1 MKRFKKVT
9 GKGIQ
14 IMAVQVDIFG
24 SCVCRDIFRYVES
37 EKYQVN
43 RCISNIPVTS
53 LYEGAAQVSKDFLE
67 SANLTQYEKK
77 MLRILLRRNTV
88 RLLENSE
95 ANVLIMDLANEF
107 MQRWEVAIGERII
120 SLAVP
125 EEREAEYEVF
135 FGKYPFSIVKKYS
148 MLEMDMEYVEGCLKQ
163 FAESIV
169 KSPENPN
176 GYEEKNIIV
185 IESLYTPDILGNDG
199 NIHGHDKKYKLHEY
213 NEWLRRAYLIL
224 YKYIQDCKI
233 IKLPEF
239 THSTENHI
247 RGVNP
252 LHYMGDT
259 YEYFKQA
266 LDVLNKYSYVNS
278 VDNLYK
284 EKSLKNKIETRAVNS
299 SMMYGMQNKIAILE
313 EQMEQLKKQGERN
326 VLGGEK

>member
-1 MKRFKKVT
+1 MKRFRKVT

-24 SCVCRDIFRYVES
+24 SCVCRDIFRYVDN

-43 RCISNIPVTS
+43 RCISNIPITS
-53 LYEGAAQVSKDFLE
+53 LYEESVQVSKDFLE
-67 SANLTQYEKK
+67 SAKLTQYEKK
-77 MLRILLRRNTV
+77 MLRILMRRNTV
-88 RLLENSE
+88 SLLEKSE

-107 MQRWEVAIGERII
+107 MERWEVAIGERTI

-125 EEREAEYEVF
+125 EEREAEYEAF
-135 FGKYPFSIVKKYS
+135 FGKQPFSIVKKYS
-148 MLEMDMEYVEGCLKQ
+148 MLEMDMESVEACLKQ

-169 KSPENPN
+169 KSPENQM

-224 YKYIQDCKI
+224 YKYIQDCKV

-266 LDVLNKYSYVNS
+266 LDVLNKYSYVNN

-284 EKSLKNKIETRAVNS
+284 EKSLKNRIETRAVRTTMMFTLEKRINDLS
-299 SMMYGMQNKIAILE
+299 SKLKN
-313 EQMEQLKKQGERN
+313 MESRLLSNIKN
-326 VLGGEK
+326 

>member
-14 IMAVQVDIFG
+14 IMAVKVDIFG
-24 SCVCRDIFRYVES
+24 SCVCRDIFRYVDS

-43 RCISNIPVTS
+43 RCISNIPITS
-53 LYEGAAQVSKDFLE
+53 LYEGAVQVSKDFLG
-67 SANLTQYEKK
+67 SVKLTQYEKK
-77 MLRILLRRNTV
+77 MLRILLRRNSIQ
-88 RLLENSE
+88 LLENSE

-107 MQRWEVAIGERII
+107 MQRWDVAIGEKTI

-125 EEREAEYEVF
+125 EEREAEYEEF
-135 FGKYPFSIVKKYS
+135 FGRQPFAIVKKFS
-148 MLEMDMEYVEGCLKQ
+148 MLEMDMEYVEECLKQ

-213 NEWLRRAYLIL
+213 NEWLRKAYMIL
-224 YKYIQDCKI
+224 YKYVQECKV

-247 RGVNP
+247 RGIHP
-252 LHYMGDT
+252 LHYMGDI

-284 EKSLKNKIETRAVNS
+284 EKSLKNRIETRAVRTTMMFTLEKRINDLS
-299 SMMYGMQNKIAILE
+299 SKLKN
-313 EQMEQLKKQGERN
+313 MESRFSSN
-326 VLGGEK
+326 I

>member
-14 IMAVQVDIFG
+14 IMVVQVDIFG
-24 SCVCRDIFRYVES
+24 SCVCRDIFRYVDN

-43 RCISNIPVTS
+43 RCISNIPIMS
-53 LYEGAAQVSKDFLE
+53 LYEESVQVSKDFLE
-67 SANLTQYEKK
+67 SAKLTQYEKK
-77 MLRILLRRNTV
+77 MLRILMRRNTV
-88 RLLENSE
+88 SLLEKSE

-107 MQRWEVAIGERII
+107 MERWEVAIGERTI

-125 EEREAEYEVF
+125 EEREAEYEAF
-135 FGKYPFSIVKKYS
+135 FGKQPFSIVKKYS
-148 MLEMDMEYVEGCLKQ
+148 MLEMDMESVEACLKQ

-169 KSPENPN
+169 KSPENQM

-224 YKYIQDCKI
+224 YKYIQDCKV

-266 LDVLNKYSYVNS
+266 LDVLNKYSYVNN

-284 EKSLKNKIETRAVNS
+284 EKSLKNRIETRAVRTTMMFTLEKRINDLS
-299 SMMYGMQNKIAILE
+299 SKLKN
-313 EQMEQLKKQGERN
+313 MESRLLSNIKN
-326 VLGGEK
+326 

>member
-24 SCVCRDIFRYVES
+24 SCVCRDIFRYVDK

-43 RCISNIPVTS
+43 RCISNIPITS
-53 LYEGAAQVSKDFLE
+53 LYEESVQVSKDFLE
-67 SANLTQYEKK
+67 SAKLTQYEKK
-77 MLRILLRRNTV
+77 MLRILMRRNTV
-88 RLLENSE
+88 TLLEKSE

-107 MQRWEVAIGERII
+107 MERWEVAIGERTI

-125 EEREAEYEVF
+125 EEREAEYEAF
-135 FGKYPFSIVKKYS
+135 FGKQPFSIIKKYS
-148 MLEMDMEYVEGCLKQ
+148 MLEMDMESVEACLKQ
-163 FAESIV
+163 FAEAIV
-169 KSPENPN
+169 KSPENPM
-176 GYEEKNIIV
+176 GYDEKNIIV
-185 IESLYTPDILGNDG
+185 VESLYTPDILGNDG

-213 NEWLRRAYLIL
+213 NEWLRRAYMIL
-224 YKYIQDCKI
+224 YKYIQDCKV

-266 LDVLNKYSYVNS
+266 LDVLNKYSYVNN

-284 EKSLKNKIETRAVNS
+284 EKSLKNRIETRAVRTTMMFTLEKRINDLS
-299 SMMYGMQNKIAILE
+299 SKLKN
-313 EQMEQLKKQGERN
+313 MESRLLSNIKN
-326 VLGGEK
+326 

>member
-14 IMAVQVDIFG
+14 IMVVQVDIFG
-24 SCVCRDIFRYVES
+24 SCVCRDIFRYVDN

-43 RCISNIPVTS
+43 RCISNIPIMS
-53 LYEGAAQVSKDFLE
+53 LYEESVQVSKDFLE
-67 SANLTQYEKK
+67 SAKLTQYEKK
-77 MLRILLRRNTV
+77 MLRILMRRNTV
-88 RLLENSE
+88 SLLEKSE

-107 MQRWEVAIGERII
+107 MERWEVAIGERTI

-125 EEREAEYEVF
+125 EEREAEYEAF
-135 FGKYPFSIVKKYS
+135 FGKQPFSIVKKYS
-148 MLEMDMEYVEGCLKQ
+148 MLEMDMESVEACLKQ

-169 KSPENPN
+169 KSPENQM

-199 NIHGHDKKYKLHEY
+199 NIHRHDKKYKLHEY

-224 YKYIQDCKI
+224 YKYIQDCKV

-266 LDVLNKYSYVNS
+266 LDVLNKYSYVNN

-284 EKSLKNKIETRAVNS
+284 EKSLKNRIETRAVRTTMMFTLEKRINDLS
-299 SMMYGMQNKIAILE
+299 SKLKN
-313 EQMEQLKKQGERN
+313 MESRLLSNIKN
-326 VLGGEK
+326 

>member
-14 IMAVQVDIFG
+14 IMAVKVDIFG
-24 SCVCRDIFRYVES
+24 SCVCRDIFRYVDS

-43 RCISNIPVTS
+43 RCISNIPITS
-53 LYEGAAQVSKDFLE
+53 LYEGAVQVSKDFLG
-67 SANLTQYEKK
+67 SVKLTQYEKK
-77 MLRILLRRNTV
+77 MLRILLRRNSIQ
-88 RLLENSE
+88 LLENSE

-107 MQRWEVAIGERII
+107 MQRWDVAIGEKTI
-120 SLAVP
+120 SLVVP
-125 EEREAEYEVF
+125 EEREAEYEEF
-135 FGKYPFSIVKKYS
+135 FGRQPFAIVKKFS
-148 MLEMDMEYVEGCLKQ
+148 MLEMDMEYVEECLKQ

-213 NEWLRRAYLIL
+213 NEWLRKAYMIL
-224 YKYIQDCKI
+224 YKYIQECKV
-233 IKLPEF
+233 IKLPDF

-247 RGVNP
+247 RGIHP
-252 LHYMGDT
+252 LHYKGDT

-284 EKSLKNKIETRAVNS
+284 EKSLKNKLEMRVVNS
-299 SMMYGMQNKIAILE
+299 SMIYGM
-313 EQMEQLKKQGERN
+313 KKQIEEIKKM
-326 VLGGEK
+326 LKE

>member
-14 IMAVQVDIFG
+14 IMVVQVDIFG
-24 SCVCRDIFRYVES
+24 SCVCRDIFRYVDN

-43 RCISNIPVTS
+43 RCISNIPITS
-53 LYEGAAQVSKDFLE
+53 LYEESVQVSKDFLE
-67 SANLTQYEKK
+67 SAKLTQYEKK
-77 MLRILLRRNTV
+77 MLRILMRRNTV
-88 RLLENSE
+88 SLLEKSE

-107 MQRWEVAIGERII
+107 MERWEVAIGERTI

-125 EEREAEYEVF
+125 EEREAEYEAF
-135 FGKYPFSIVKKYS
+135 FGKQPFSIVKKYS
-148 MLEMDMEYVEGCLKQ
+148 MLEMDMESVEACLKQ

-169 KSPENPN
+169 KSPENQM

-224 YKYIQDCKI
+224 YKYIQDCKV

-284 EKSLKNKIETRAVNS
+284 EKSLKNRIETRAVRTTMMFTLEKRINDLS
-299 SMMYGMQNKIAILE
+299 SKLKN
-313 EQMEQLKKQGERN
+313 MESRLLSNIKN
-326 VLGGEK
+326 

>member
-9 GKGIQ
+9 EKGIQ
-14 IMAVQVDIFG
+14 IMAVKVDIFG
-24 SCVCRDIFRYVES
+24 SCVCRDIFRYVDS

-43 RCISNIPVTS
+43 RCISNIPITS
-53 LYEGAAQVSKDFLE
+53 LYEGAVQVSKDFLE
-67 SANLTQYEKK
+67 SVKLTQYEKK
-77 MLRILLRRNTV
+77 MLRILLRRNSIQ
-88 RLLENSE
+88 LLENSE

-107 MQRWEVAIGERII
+107 MQRWDVAIGEKTI

-125 EEREAEYEVF
+125 EEREAEYEEF
-135 FGKYPFSIVKKYS
+135 FGRHPFTIVKKIS
-148 MLEMDMEYVEGCLKQ
+148 MLEMDMEYVEECLKQ

-169 KSPENPN
+169 KSPENPT

-224 YKYIQDCKI
+224 YKYIQDCKV
-233 IKLPEF
+233 IKLPDF

-247 RGVNP
+247 RGIHP
-252 LHYMGDT
+252 LHYKGDT

-278 VDNLYK
+278 LDNLYK
-284 EKSLKNKIETRAVNS
+284 EKSLKNKLEMRVVNS
-299 SMMYGMQNKIAILE
+299 SMIYGM
-313 EQMEQLKKQGERN
+313 KKQIEEIKKM
-326 VLGGEK
+326 LKE

>member
-24 SCVCRDIFRYVES
+24 RCVCRDIFRYVDN

-43 RCISNIPVTS
+43 RCISNIPITS
-53 LYEGAAQVSKDFLE
+53 LYEESVQVSKDFLE
-67 SANLTQYEKK
+67 SAKLTQYEKK
-77 MLRILLRRNTV
+77 MLRILMRRNTV
-88 RLLENSE
+88 SLLEKSE

-107 MQRWEVAIGERII
+107 MERWEVAIGERTI

-125 EEREAEYEVF
+125 EEREAEYEAF
-135 FGKYPFSIVKKYS
+135 FGKQPFSIVKKYS
-148 MLEMDMEYVEGCLKQ
+148 MLEMDMESVEACLKQ

-169 KSPENPN
+169 KSPENQM

-224 YKYIQDCKI
+224 YKYIQDCKV

-266 LDVLNKYSYVNS
+266 LDVLNKYSYVNN

-284 EKSLKNKIETRAVNS
+284 EKSLKNRIETRAVRTTMMFTLEKRINDLS
-299 SMMYGMQNKIAILE
+299 SKLKN
-313 EQMEQLKKQGERN
+313 MESRLLSNIKN
-326 VLGGEK
+326 

>member
-9 GKGIQ
+9 EKGIQ
-14 IMAVQVDIFG
+14 IMAVKVDIFG
-24 SCVCRDIFRYVES
+24 SCVCRDIFRYVDS

-43 RCISNIPVTS
+43 RCISNIPITS
-53 LYEGAAQVSKDFLE
+53 LYEGAVQVSKDFLE
-67 SANLTQYEKK
+67 SVKLTQYEKK
-77 MLRILLRRNTV
+77 MLRILLRRNSIQ
-88 RLLENSE
+88 LLENSE

-107 MQRWEVAIGERII
+107 MQRWDVAIGEKTI

-125 EEREAEYEVF
+125 EEREAEYEEF
-135 FGKYPFSIVKKYS
+135 FGRHPFTIVKKIS
-148 MLEMDMEYVEGCLKQ
+148 MLEMDMEYVEECLKQ

-169 KSPENPN
+169 KSPENPT

-224 YKYIQDCKI
+224 YKYIQDCKV
-233 IKLPEF
+233 IKLPDF

-247 RGVNP
+247 RGIHP
-252 LHYMGDT
+252 LHYKGDT

-278 VDNLYK
+278 LDNLYK
-284 EKSLKNKIETRAVNS
+284 EKSLKNRIETRAVRTTMMFTLEKRINDLS
-299 SMMYGMQNKIAILE
+299 SKLKN
-313 EQMEQLKKQGERN
+313 MESRFSSN
-326 VLGGEK
+326 I

>member
-14 IMAVQVDIFG
+14 IMVVQVDIFG
-24 SCVCRDIFRYVES
+24 SCVCRDIFRYVDN

-43 RCISNIPVTS
+43 RCISNIPIMS
-53 LYEGAAQVSKDFLE
+53 LYEESVQVSKDFLE
-67 SANLTQYEKK
+67 SAKLTQYEKK
-77 MLRILLRRNTV
+77 MLRILMRRNTV
-88 RLLENSE
+88 SLLEKSE

-107 MQRWEVAIGERII
+107 MERWEVAIGERTI

-125 EEREAEYEVF
+125 EEREAEYEAF
-135 FGKYPFSIVKKYS
+135 FGKQPFSIVKKYS
-148 MLEMDMEYVEGCLKQ
+148 MLEMDMESVEACLKQ

-169 KSPENPN
+169 KSPKNQM

-224 YKYIQDCKI
+224 YKYIQDCKV

-266 LDVLNKYSYVNS
+266 LDVLNKYSYVNN

-284 EKSLKNKIETRAVNS
+284 EKSLKNRIETRAVRTTMMFTLEKRINDLS
-299 SMMYGMQNKIAILE
+299 SKLKN
-313 EQMEQLKKQGERN
+313 MESRLLSNIKN
-326 VLGGEK
+326 

>member
-14 IMAVQVDIFG
+14 IMVVQVDRFG
-24 SCVCRDIFRYVES
+24 SCVCRDIFRYVDN

-43 RCISNIPVTS
+43 RCISNIPITS
-53 LYEGAAQVSKDFLE
+53 LYEESVQVSKDFLE
-67 SANLTQYEKK
+67 SAKLTQYEKK
-77 MLRILLRRNTV
+77 MLRILMRRNTV
-88 RLLENSE
+88 SLLEKSE

-107 MQRWEVAIGERII
+107 MERWEVAIGERTI

-125 EEREAEYEVF
+125 EEREAEYEAF
-135 FGKYPFSIVKKYS
+135 FGKQPFSIVKKYS
-148 MLEMDMEYVEGCLKQ
+148 MLEMDMESVEACLKQ

-169 KSPENPN
+169 KSPENQM

-224 YKYIQDCKI
+224 YKYIQDCKV

-284 EKSLKNKIETRAVNS
+284 EKSLKNRIETRAVRTTMMFTLEKRINDLS
-299 SMMYGMQNKIAILE
+299 SKLKN
-313 EQMEQLKKQGERN
+313 MESRLLSNIKN
-326 VLGGEK
+326 

>member
-14 IMAVQVDIFG
+14 IMAVKVDIFG
-24 SCVCRDIFRYVES
+24 SCVCRDIFRYVDS

-43 RCISNIPVTS
+43 RCLSNIPITS
-53 LYEGAAQVSKDFLE
+53 LYEGAVQVSKDFLE
-67 SANLTQYEKK
+67 NVKLTQYEKK
-77 MLRILLRRNTV
+77 MLRILLRRNSIQ
-88 RLLENSE
+88 LLENSE

-107 MQRWEVAIGERII
+107 MQRWDVAIGEKTI

-125 EEREAEYEVF
+125 EEREAEYEEF
-135 FGKYPFSIVKKYS
+135 FGRQSFAIVKKIS
-148 MLEMDMEYVEGCLKQ
+148 MLEMDMEYVEECLKQ

-213 NEWLRRAYLIL
+213 NEWLRKAYMIL
-224 YKYIQDCKI
+224 YKYIQECKV
-233 IKLPEF
+233 IKLPDF

-247 RGVNP
+247 RGIHP
-252 LHYMGDT
+252 LHYMGDI

-299 SMMYGMQNKIAILE
+299 SMMYGMRGQIQEIKKRLE
-313 EQMEQLKKQGERN
+313 EIRMNEN
-326 VLGGEK
+326 

>member
-14 IMAVQVDIFG
+14 TMAVKVDIFG
-24 SCVCRDIFRYVES
+24 SCVCRDIFRYVDS

-43 RCISNIPVTS
+43 RCLSNIPITS
-53 LYEGAAQVSKDFLE
+53 LYEGAVQVSKDFLE
-67 SANLTQYEKK
+67 NVKLTQYEKK
-77 MLRILLRRNTV
+77 MLRILLRRNSIQ
-88 RLLENSE
+88 LLENSE

-107 MQRWEVAIGERII
+107 MQRWDVAIGEKTI

-125 EEREAEYEVF
+125 EEREAEYEEF
-135 FGKYPFSIVKKYS
+135 FGRQSFAIVKKIS
-148 MLEMDMEYVEGCLKQ
+148 MLEMDMEYVEECLKQ

-213 NEWLRRAYLIL
+213 NEWLRKAYMIL
-224 YKYIQDCKI
+224 YKYIQECKV
-233 IKLPEF
+233 IKLPDF

-247 RGVNP
+247 RGIHP
-252 LHYMGDT
+252 LHYMGDI

-299 SMMYGMQNKIAILE
+299 SMMYGMRGQIQEIKKRLE
-313 EQMEQLKKQGERN
+313 EIRMNEN
-326 VLGGEK
+326 